1 MRPRELTVSA
11 AACNYWE
18 SGSGEAILYL
28 HGFPTSGYLWR
39 HVLGE
44 TAQSFRAIAPDFP
57 GFGRSEL
64 MGGPHTWRALIDW
77 LDQFVTELEIAPVH
91 LGVHDWGG
99 LIGIAWACEHPDKVS
114 SLLITDTSF
123 RSTDRWHGLAT
134 EWRKP
139 VVGEQMLGSITR
151 EGLQALL
158 SAASQHIPEDAIDE
172 YWSGLNTEER
182 ISAKLEMYRSL
193 DFEMLAPLEPR
204 LDQIAPGRT
213 RVVWG
218 ANDPFVPQK
227 VAHWF
232 GERLGTEV
240 NVLEN
245 ASHFLQEDAGQEIGR
260 IHREFL
266 ESLS

>member
-1 MRPRELTVSA
+1 MQPHEVTVSA

-39 HVLGE
+39 HVISE

-64 MGGPHTWRALIDW
+64 MSGPHTWENLIAW
-77 LDQFVTELEIAPVH
+77 LDAFVDELRIAPVH

-99 LIGIAWACEHPDKVS
+99 LIGIAWACRNSKKVS
-114 SLLITDTSF
+114 SLLLTDTSF
-123 RSTDRWHGLAT
+123 RSTDRWHAAAT

-139 VVGEQMLGSITR
+139 GIGEKALGSMTR
-151 EGLQALL
+151 ERLQALL
-158 SAASQHIPEDAIDE
+158 GAVSQMPEDAIDE
-172 YWSGLNTEER
+172 YWMGLNTEEK
-182 ISAKLEMYRSL
+182 IAAKLEMYRSL
-193 DFEMLAPLEPR
+193 DFEMLAPMEPL
-204 LDQIAPGRT
+204 LDEVAPGRR

-227 VAHWF
+227 VAYWF
-232 GERLGTEV
+232 GERLRAEV
-240 NVLEN
+240 SVLED
-245 ASHFLQEDAGQEIGR
+245 AGHFLQEDAGQEVGR

-266 ESLS
+266 ESGS